1 MFAIPHFQFA
11 RSKAAR
17 CRHRHT
23 MLAQAV
29 ACACASS
36 AGMVLAQSSPTPE
49 PPLLLRPTPSLT
61 EKRSVPDQSLPTFL
75 RGQKLEGVTER
86 ETVVTGNAELRR
98 GGTVLQA
105 NEIRYQLVEDMVRA
119 QGQVRLIR
127 DGNIYQ
133 GPSLRYEMDTDN
145 GELGPGE
152 FTLISTGARADAE
165 KTEFQGKDVL
175 KFFNTRYSTC
185 RRGDNSWYLQA
196 TQIHIDNNEGVGT
209 ARNAYI
215 VFQGVPLLASPY
227 LQFPVNEQRRSG
239 FLTPSFGVSSIRGV
253 EIDTPYYWNIAPNRD
268 YTLTPRVL
276 SKRGLQLGNEF
287 RYLEPGYNGITLLD
301 LMPNDRANG
310 KRRWALDSRHS
321 QQFKAGW
328 SGYWSVARASDDSYF
343 DDFSRSVVPISTRQL
358 AQEGG
363 ISYGASWWSAST
375 RIQKFQV
382 LQDAKRSIGIPYERV
397 PQISARGQR
406 YDLGGFDLGAE
417 ADYTRF
423 AHPTQVTGSRAVLM
437 PYISYPIVT
446 PFWSFTPKTSL
457 NLASYSLDRARLAAG
472 SPLRASFHRAVPTF
486 SLDTSLTFERD
497 TRWFGSDLLQTFEPR
512 LFYVKTPYKDQTAAP
527 LFDTGVPDLNF
538 AQLFSENRFSGLDRV
553 ADADQ
558 LTVAVSSRFIEP
570 DSGTERLR
578 ATVGQR
584 FYFENQRVNA
594 TTSNSVSVAQ
604 KTDFLVS
611 LGGQIT
617 RAIAADATAQF
628 DATSNRATRS
638 SAGVRYSPVS
648 GQFVSATYRLVRD
661 SITAR
666 RSVEQVDLAAQ
677 WPIGGGWIGVARMNY
692 STLDRKVTESLLG
705 LEYRRDCWS
714 LRAVLQRFPTGTGTV
729 DTSIFFQLNLNGF
742 TSVGSSP
749 NDALQRNIPGYR
761 PINEP
766 SPSISPLQQLQ

>member
-1 MFAIPHFQFA
+1 
-11 RSKAAR
+11 
-17 CRHRHT
+17 

-617 RAIAADATAQF
+617 RAIATDATAQF

>member
-1 MFAIPHFQFA
+1 
-11 RSKAAR
+11 
-17 CRHRHT
+17 

-127 DGNIYQ
+127 DGNVYQ

-472 SPLRASFHRAVPTF
+472 SPLRASFQRAIPTF

-512 LFYVKTPYKDQTAAP
+512 LFYVKTPYKDQRAAP

-538 AQLFSENRFSGLDRV
+538 AQLFAENRFSGLDRV

-594 TTSNSVSVAQ
+594 STSNSVSVAQ

>member
-1 MFAIPHFQFA
+1 VFAIPHFQFA

-29 ACACASS
+29 ACACASG

-382 LQDAKRSIGIPYERV
+382 LQDTKRSIGIPYERV

-628 DATSNRATRS
+628 DAASNRATRS

-666 RSVEQVDLAAQ
+666 RSVEQVDLTAQ

>member
-127 DGNIYQ
+127 DGNVYQ

-363 ISYGASWWSAST
+363 INYGASWWSAST

-423 AHPTQVTGSRAVLM
+423 AHPTQVTGSRAVLI

>member
-1 MFAIPHFQFA
+1 MA
-11 RSKAAR
+11 
-17 CRHRHT
+17 
-23 MLAQAV
+23 LAQTQV
-29 ACACASS
+29 
-36 AGMVLAQSSPTPE
+36 PPE
-49 PPLLLRPTPSLT
+49 PQLLLRTSPKLS

-75 RGQKLEGVTER
+75 RGQKLQGVAER

-105 NEIRYQLVEDMVRA
+105 DEIRYQQVEDVVKA

-127 DGNIYQ
+127 DGNLYQ
-133 GPSLRYEMDTDN
+133 GPSMRYEMDTDN

-152 FTLISTGARADAE
+152 FTLISTGGRADAE
-165 KTEFQGKDVL
+165 RTEFQGKDLL

-185 RRGDNSWYLQA
+185 RRGDDSWYLQA
-196 TQIHIDNNEGVGT
+196 AQIDIDNNEGVGT
-209 ARNAYI
+209 ARNAYV

-227 LQFPVNEQRRSG
+227 LQFAINEQRRSG

-253 EIDTPYYWNIAPNRD
+253 EIDAPYYWNIAPNRD

-301 LMPNDRANG
+301 LMPNDRPNG
-310 KRRWALDSRHS
+310 KRRWVFDSRHS

-363 ISYGASWWSAST
+363 ISYGAAYWSVST
-375 RIQKFQV
+375 RVQKFQV
-382 LQDAKRSIGIPYERV
+382 LQDAKRTVGIPYERV
-397 PQISARGQR
+397 PQISVRAQR
-406 YDLGGFDLGAE
+406 YDVAGFDLGAE

-423 AHPTQVTGSRAVLM
+423 AHPTLVTGSRSVIT
-437 PYISYPIVT
+437 PFISYPVLT
-446 PFWSFTPKTSL
+446 PFWSFTPKVSL
-457 NLASYSLDRARLAAG
+457 NLASYSLDSQRLTPG
-472 SPLRASFHRAVPTF
+472 STVRASFQRAIPTL

-512 LFYVKTPYKDQTAAP
+512 LFYVKTPYKDQSAAP

-538 AQLFSENRFSGLDRV
+538 AQLFAENRFSGLDRV

-558 LTVAVSSRFIEP
+558 LTVAISSRFIEP
-570 DSGTERLR
+570 DNGNERLR

-628 DATSNRATRS
+628 DATTHRATRS
-638 SAGVRYSPVS
+638 SAGVRYSPVT
-648 GQFVSATYRLVRD
+648 GQFVSATYRLTRD

-666 RSVEQVDLAAQ
+666 RSVEQIDLAAQ
-677 WPIGGGWIGVARMNY
+677 WSLGGGWIGVARMNY
-692 STLDRKVTESLLG
+692 STLDRKVSESLLG

-714 LRAVLQRFPTGTGTV
+714 LRAVLQRFPTGTGAV

-749 NDALQRNIPGYR
+749 NEALQRNIPGYR

-766 SPSISPLQQLQ
+766 RPSISPLQQLQ

>member
-1 MFAIPHFQFA
+1 MLAFSSSPSA
-11 RSKAAR
+11 RSKAVQYR
-17 CRHRHT
+17 YRRT
-23 MLAQAV
+23 LLAQAV
-29 ACACASS
+29 ACACLGSTSLA
-36 AGMVLAQSSPTPE
+36 LAQTQVPPE
-49 PPLLLRPTPSLT
+49 PQLLLRTSPQLS

-75 RGQKLEGVTER
+75 RGQKLQGVTDR

-105 NEIRYQLVEDMVRA
+105 DEIRYQQVEDVVKA

-127 DGNIYQ
+127 DGNLYQ
-133 GPSLRYEMDTDN
+133 GPSMRYEMDTDN
-145 GELGPGE
+145 GELGPGQ

-185 RRGDNSWYLQA
+185 RRGDDSWYLQA
-196 TQIHIDNNEGVGT
+196 AQIDIDNNEGVGT
-209 ARNAYI
+209 ARHAYV

-227 LQFPVNEQRRSG
+227 LQFAINEQRRSG

-268 YTLTPRVL
+268 YTLTPRLL

-287 RYLEPGYNGITLLD
+287 RYLEPRYNGMTLLD

-310 KRRWALDSRHS
+310 KRRWVFDSRHS

-358 AQEGG
+358 SQEGG
-363 ISYGASWWSAST
+363 FSYGAASWSVST
-375 RIQKFQV
+375 RVQKFQV
-382 LQDAKRSIGIPYERV
+382 LQDAKRTVGIPYERL
-397 PQISARGQR
+397 PQISARAQR
-406 YDLGGFDLGAE
+406 YDVAGFDLGAE

-423 AHPTQVTGSRAVLM
+423 DHPTLITGSRSVVT
-437 PYISYPIVT
+437 PFISYPILT
-446 PFWSFTPKTSL
+446 PFWSFTPKVSL
-457 NLASYSLDRARLAAG
+457 NLASYSLDSQRITPG
-472 SPLRASFHRAVPTF
+472 SPVRASFQRAIPTL

-512 LFYVKTPYKDQTAAP
+512 LFYVKTPYKDQSAAP

-558 LTVAVSSRFIEP
+558 LTVAFSSRFIEP
-570 DSGTERLR
+570 DTGNERLR

-594 TTSNSVSVAQ
+594 TTSNAVSVAQ

-611 LGGQIT
+611 LGGQMT
-617 RAIAADATAQF
+617 RALATDATAQF
-628 DATSNRATRS
+628 DAASYRATRS
-638 SAGVRYSPVS
+638 SIGVRYSPVT
-648 GQFVSATYRLVRD
+648 GQFVSATYRLTRD
-661 SITAR
+661 SLTAR
-666 RSVEQVDLAAQ
+666 RTVEQIDLAAQ
-677 WPIGGGWIGVARMNY
+677 WSLGGGWIGVGRMNY
-692 STLDRKVTESLLG
+692 STLDRKVSESLLG

-714 LRAVLQRFPTGTGTV
+714 LRAVLQRFPTGTGAV

>member
-1 MFAIPHFQFA
+1 
-11 RSKAAR
+11 
-17 CRHRHT
+17 

>member
-1 MFAIPHFQFA
+1 MLAFSSSPPA
-11 RSKAAR
+11 RSKAVQYR
-17 CRHRHT
+17 YRRT
-23 MLAQAV
+23 LLAQAV
-29 ACACASS
+29 ACACLGSTSLA
-36 AGMVLAQSSPTPE
+36 LAQTQVPPE
-49 PPLLLRPTPSLT
+49 PQLLLRTSPQLS

-75 RGQKLEGVTER
+75 RGQKLQGVTDR

-105 NEIRYQLVEDMVRA
+105 DEIRYQQVEDVVKA

-127 DGNIYQ
+127 DGNLYQ
-133 GPSLRYEMDTDN
+133 GPSMRYEMDTDN

-301 LMPNDRANG
+301 LIPNDRANG

-382 LQDAKRSIGIPYERV
+382 LQDAKRTVGIPYERV
-397 PQISARGQR
+397 PQISARAQR
-406 YDLGGFDLGAE
+406 YDVAGFDLGAE

-423 AHPTQVTGSRAVLM
+423 DHPTLITGSRSVVT
-437 PYISYPIVT
+437 PFISYPVLT
-446 PFWSFTPKTSL
+446 PFWSFTPKVSL
-457 NLASYSLDRARLAAG
+457 NLASYSLDSQRITPG
-472 SPLRASFHRAVPTF
+472 SPVRASFQRAIPTL

-594 TTSNSVSVAQ
+594 TTSNAVSVAQ

-611 LGGQIT
+611 LGGQMT
-617 RAIAADATAQF
+617 RALATDATAQF
-628 DATSNRATRS
+628 DAASYRTTRS
-638 SAGVRYSPVS
+638 SIGVRYSPVT
-648 GQFVSATYRLVRD
+648 GQFVSATYRLTRD

-666 RSVEQVDLAAQ
+666 RTVEQIDLATQ

-714 LRAVLQRFPTGTGTV
+714 LRAVLQRFPTGTGAV
-729 DTSIFFQLNLNGF
+729 DTSIFLQLNLNGF

-749 NDALQRNIPGYR
+749 NEALQRNIPGYR

-766 SPSISPLQQLQ
+766 RPSISPLQQLQ

>member
-1 MFAIPHFQFA
+1 VFAIPHFQFA

-29 ACACASS
+29 ACACASG

-363 ISYGASWWSAST
+363 INYGASWWSAST

-628 DATSNRATRS
+628 DAASNRATRS

-666 RSVEQVDLAAQ
+666 RSVEQVDLTAQ

>member
-1 MFAIPHFQFA
+1 
-11 RSKAAR
+11 
-17 CRHRHT
+17 

-628 DATSNRATRS
+628 DAASNRATRS

>member
-1 MFAIPHFQFA
+1 
-11 RSKAAR
+11 
-17 CRHRHT
+17 

-29 ACACASS
+29 ACAWASS

-472 SPLRASFHRAVPTF
+472 SPLRASFQRAIPTF

>member
-382 LQDAKRSIGIPYERV
+382 LQDTKRSIGIPYERV

-666 RSVEQVDLAAQ
+666 RSVEQVDLATQ

>member
-1 MFAIPHFQFA
+1 
-11 RSKAAR
+11 
-17 CRHRHT
+17 

-127 DGNIYQ
+127 DGNVYQ

-209 ARNAYI
+209 ARNAYV

-457 NLASYSLDRARLAAG
+457 NLASYSLDRTRLAAG
-472 SPLRASFHRAVPTF
+472 SPLRASFQRAIPTF

-497 TRWFGSDLLQTFEPR
+497 TSWLDSDLLQTFEPR

-661 SITAR
+661 SISAR

>member
-1 MFAIPHFQFA
+1 
-11 RSKAAR
+11 
-17 CRHRHT
+17 

-29 ACACASS
+29 ACACASG

-363 ISYGASWWSAST
+363 INYGASWWSAST

-628 DATSNRATRS
+628 DAASNRATRS

-666 RSVEQVDLAAQ
+666 RSVEQVDLTAQ

>member
-1 MFAIPHFQFA
+1 
-11 RSKAAR
+11 
-17 CRHRHT
+17 

-423 AHPTQVTGSRAVLM
+423 AHPTQVTGSRAVLI

>member
-1 MFAIPHFQFA
+1 
-11 RSKAAR
+11 
-17 CRHRHT
+17 

-127 DGNIYQ
+127 DGNVYQ

-363 ISYGASWWSAST
+363 INYGASWWSAST

>member
-1 MFAIPHFQFA
+1 VFAIPHFQFA

-209 ARNAYI
+209 ARNAYV

-472 SPLRASFHRAVPTF
+472 SPLRASFQRAIPTF

>member
-127 DGNIYQ
+127 DGNVYQ

-363 ISYGASWWSAST
+363 INYGASWWSAST

-423 AHPTQVTGSRAVLM
+423 AHPTQVTGSRAVLI

-497 TRWFGSDLLQTFEPR
+497 TRWLGSDLLQTFEPR

>member
-1 MFAIPHFQFA
+1 
-11 RSKAAR
+11 
-17 CRHRHT
+17 

-127 DGNIYQ
+127 DGNVYQ

-268 YTLTPRVL
+268 YTLTPRLL

-423 AHPTQVTGSRAVLM
+423 AHPTQVTGSRAVLI

-617 RAIAADATAQF
+617 RAIATDATAQF

>member
-1 MFAIPHFQFA
+1 
-11 RSKAAR
+11 
-17 CRHRHT
+17 

-363 ISYGASWWSAST
+363 ISYGASWWSATT

-666 RSVEQVDLAAQ
+666 RSVEQVDLATQ

>member
-287 RYLEPGYNGITLLD
+287 RYLEPGYNGIT
-301 LMPNDRANG
+301 
-310 KRRWALDSRHS
+310 
-321 QQFKAGW
+321 
-328 SGYWSVARASDDSYF
+328 
-343 DDFSRSVVPISTRQL
+343 
-358 AQEGG
+358 
-363 ISYGASWWSAST
+363 
-375 RIQKFQV
+375 
-382 LQDAKRSIGIPYERV
+382 
-397 PQISARGQR
+397 
-406 YDLGGFDLGAE
+406 
-417 ADYTRF
+417 
-423 AHPTQVTGSRAVLM
+423 
-437 PYISYPIVT
+437 
-446 PFWSFTPKTSL
+446 
-457 NLASYSLDRARLAAG
+457 
-472 SPLRASFHRAVPTF
+472 
-486 SLDTSLTFERD
+486 
-497 TRWFGSDLLQTFEPR
+497 
-512 LFYVKTPYKDQTAAP
+512 
-527 LFDTGVPDLNF
+527 
-538 AQLFSENRFSGLDRV
+538 
-553 ADADQ
+553 
-558 LTVAVSSRFIEP
+558 
-570 DSGTERLR
+570 
-578 ATVGQR
+578 
-584 FYFENQRVNA
+584 
-594 TTSNSVSVAQ
+594 
-604 KTDFLVS
+604 
-611 LGGQIT
+611 
-617 RAIAADATAQF
+617 
-628 DATSNRATRS
+628 
-638 SAGVRYSPVS
+638 
-648 GQFVSATYRLVRD
+648 
-661 SITAR
+661 
-666 RSVEQVDLAAQ
+666 
-677 WPIGGGWIGVARMNY
+677 
-692 STLDRKVTESLLG
+692 
-705 LEYRRDCWS
+705 
-714 LRAVLQRFPTGTGTV
+714 
-729 DTSIFFQLNLNGF
+729 
-742 TSVGSSP
+742 
-749 NDALQRNIPGYR
+749 
-761 PINEP
+761 
-766 SPSISPLQQLQ
+766 

>member
-1 MFAIPHFQFA
+1 
-11 RSKAAR
+11 
-17 CRHRHT
+17 
-23 MLAQAV
+23 
-29 ACACASS
+29 
-36 AGMVLAQSSPTPE
+36 MVLAQSSPTPE

-127 DGNIYQ
+127 DGNVYQ

-363 ISYGASWWSAST
+363 INYGASWWSAST

-666 RSVEQVDLAAQ
+666 RSVEQVDLTAQ

>member
-1 MFAIPHFQFA
+1 
-11 RSKAAR
+11 
-17 CRHRHT
+17 

-127 DGNIYQ
+127 DGNVYQ

-363 ISYGASWWSAST
+363 INYGASWWSAST

-423 AHPTQVTGSRAVLM
+423 AHPTQVTGSRAVLI

>member
-1 MFAIPHFQFA
+1 
-11 RSKAAR
+11 
-17 CRHRHT
+17 
-23 MLAQAV
+23 
-29 ACACASS
+29 
-36 AGMVLAQSSPTPE
+36 MVLAQSSPTPE

-127 DGNIYQ
+127 DGNVYQ

-363 ISYGASWWSAST
+363 INYGASWWSAST

>member
-1 MFAIPHFQFA
+1 
-11 RSKAAR
+11 
-17 CRHRHT
+17 

-127 DGNIYQ
+127 DGNVYQ

-594 TTSNSVSVAQ
+594 STSNSVSVAQ

>member
-1 MFAIPHFQFA
+1 
-11 RSKAAR
+11 
-17 CRHRHT
+17 

-127 DGNIYQ
+127 DGNVYQ

-175 KFFNTRYSTC
+175 RFFNTRYSTC

-512 LFYVKTPYKDQTAAP
+512 LFYVKTPYKDQRAAP

-538 AQLFSENRFSGLDRV
+538 AQLFAENRFSGLDRV

-594 TTSNSVSVAQ
+594 STSNSVSVAQ

>member
-1 MFAIPHFQFA
+1 
-11 RSKAAR
+11 
-17 CRHRHT
+17 

-382 LQDAKRSIGIPYERV
+382 LQDTKRSIGIPYERV

-666 RSVEQVDLAAQ
+666 RSVEQVDLATQ

>member
-1 MFAIPHFQFA
+1 
-11 RSKAAR
+11 
-17 CRHRHT
+17 

-363 ISYGASWWSAST
+363 INYGASWWSAST

-423 AHPTQVTGSRAVLM
+423 AHPTQVTGSRAVLI

>member
-1 MFAIPHFQFA
+1 VFAIPHFQFA

-105 NEIRYQLVEDMVRA
+105 NEIRYQLVEDVVRA

-165 KTEFQGKDVL
+165 KTEFQGKDLL

-185 RRGDNSWYLQA
+185 RRGDDSWYLQA
-196 TQIHIDNNEGVGT
+196 AQIDIDNNEGVGT
-209 ARNAYI
+209 ARNAYV

-227 LQFPVNEQRRSG
+227 LQFAINEQRRSG

-382 LQDAKRSIGIPYERV
+382 LQDTKRSIGIPYERV

-457 NLASYSLDRARLAAG
+457 NLASYSLDRTRLAAG
-472 SPLRASFHRAVPTF
+472 SPLRASFQRAIPTF